1 MKTALN
7 EDSTNGW
14 NAQSNPFM
22 LVKQFR
28 KMRAVAAGIT
38 FPVKL
43 LHPLL
48 QFIGQGMT
56 WLLPAI
62 LVGKSLSTS
71 LTIFGLQPI
80 SLAGTDA

>member
-7 EDSTNGW
+7 ENSTNGW

-48 QFIGQGMT
+48 QFIGQGID
-56 WLLPAI
+56 LASARDFGGQELEHLPDDIWPSADKH
-62 LVGKSLSTS
+62 G
-71 LTIFGLQPI
+71 GY
-80 SLAGTDA
+80 